1 MKNVAKIA
9 ISLRSDDFKEIEME
23 RKRMGIGRSAVIGQ
37 AIHFWLEQRK
47 KEEMIRCYEEGY
59 RKKPERVFHL
69 KGLEKAELEVL
80 NPQEDWL

>member
-1 MKNVAKIA
+1 MIRNVAKIA

-47 KEEMIRCYEEGY
+47 KEEMIR
-59 RKKPERVFHL
+59 
-69 KGLEKAELEVL
+69 
-80 NPQEDWL
+80 